1 MNNLLKVLEF
11 NALGKTRSRAHI
23 FNGVKKAAHCTFSV
37 DLDLRVDRPS
47 SNGLLRDSAV
57 KHSLSKVIFSTFLS
71 KPVHASASPFEGLAE
86 RMNWLGKE
94 CAEDN
99 FGQAMVAGGISAE
112 TINAW
117 SVDPQVKVGEGAMGS
132 LFDAVEDMS

>member
-71 KPVHASASPFEGLAE
+71 KPVHS
-86 RMNWLGKE
+86 LGKTFKRRGRGM
-94 CAEDN
+94 N
-99 FGQAMVAGGISAE
+99 SIVAGVRLLCKAKSFPLRVDHSADG
-112 TINAW
+112 
-117 SVDPQVKVGEGAMGS
+117 VRGS
-132 LFDAVEDMS
+132 R